1 MSSMFPSAPSA
12 PSMSFGPQSSLLLSA
27 PPPEAHPQSLGTTIS
42 NETNTLGYFQK
53 APSHPPYDQRDLH
66 APSLPQHGF
75 TPQYQEHVPQ
85 HSNDV
90 PPVAMVS
97 PEVDHNRSVEDSR
110 PYNTV
115 QKPEAR
121 INRGQSKQVTPA
133 ESPEGKT
140 ASNGRRRTRTKVVAW
155 DPRDLEDIYT
165 RKEVN
170 KEEWDTICRRVGK
183 GSTYSDSPQPASNGI
198 KWASVNGYQ
207 SSPTEADSYYQ
218 RQSVD
223 GGESSEDFELSSAPD
238 SDHEGKSS
246 KHFDLPA
253 RSTPS
258 HPPSVAMLEQPHQQP
273 VVPSMPMP
281 MPLTASDG
289 LQANGQPQPEFDVF
303 AAQSRG
309 QPIAPRQL
317 PPKPPSTSTMV
328 FDHRSSIAPDLRPA
342 QKTKR
347 GREFETVDAEFRNA
361 NNFTKRR
368 KHQIEATDPPNTMI
382 GVSEDYGLPFNP
394 PHTVPNPPA
403 RILTDS
409 ELDDLC
415 IRFRDAFRLMG
426 AYYSEEQRINKE
438 LFDAAINRANA
449 RAATAL
455 QKLDEAHQSFA
466 DQAKEVRLSSQVE
479 HDSLNKKLAAEIS
492 ENRRLAEE
500 LAICRQR
507 LAALDEA
514 SKRESHIAVADT
526 IPRPDVA
533 INAAPQPSLIETLQE
548 ELRTVK
554 EDAKRA
560 DAANNLLDEEAA
572 KMRSDGRGT
581 QSMVQEVKNQHDR
594 VTAKIDHLV
603 SQDLQDLT
611 NKEVKKFIMD
621 VKAEDQGLSAKVRQ
635 VEDFLSKPNHLTFG
649 AMHQRPNHI
658 ANGSMSGGPT

>member
-1 MSSMFPSAPSA
+1 
-12 PSMSFGPQSSLLLSA
+12 
-27 PPPEAHPQSLGTTIS
+27 
-42 NETNTLGYFQK
+42 
-53 APSHPPYDQRDLH
+53 
-66 APSLPQHGF
+66 
-75 TPQYQEHVPQ
+75 
-85 HSNDV
+85 
-90 PPVAMVS
+90 MVS

-207 SSPTEADSYYQ
+207 SSPTEADSYHQ

-317 PPKPPSTSTMV
+317 PPKPPSNSTMV

-514 SKRESHIAVADT
+514 SKRQSHIAVADS
-526 IPRPDVA
+526 IPRLDVA